1 MTQAA
6 RKIPT
11 DPDAFVTWE
20 NQQSARY
27 ELIGDVVRM
36 MSGGTL
42 AHDLVSMNVA
52 RALGNRLQG
61 SGCFVHGSNLKIRCP
76 LGPVVYPETFVRCG
90 PADPGITEV
99 GDPVLVVEVES
110 PSTKRYNMNEKRR
123 GYQSITSLQCLLFIV
138 PNQCLVE
145 LVTRQD
151 GDRWLSTLVRSL
163 DADLPLESLGIV
175 LPMAEVYAGTPVAAP

>member
-1 MTQAA
+1 MAQAA

-11 DPDAFVTWE
+11 DTDGFIAWE

-27 ELIGDVVRM
+27 ELIGDLVRM

-61 SGCFVHGSNLKIRCP
+61 SGCFVHGSNLKIRCAS
-76 LGPVVYPETFVRCG
+76 GSVVYPETFVRCG
-90 PADPGITEV
+90 PAEPGVTEV
-99 GDPVLVVEVES
+99 DDPVLVVEVES
-110 PSTKRYNMNEKRR
+110 PSTKRYNMNVKRHA
-123 GYQSITSLQCLLFIV
+123 YLATPSLQHLLFIV
-138 PNQCLVE
+138 PDKCLVE

-163 DADLPLESLGIV
+163 DAELPLDALKIG
-175 LPMAEVYAGTPVAAP
+175 LPMAEIYAGTALAQP